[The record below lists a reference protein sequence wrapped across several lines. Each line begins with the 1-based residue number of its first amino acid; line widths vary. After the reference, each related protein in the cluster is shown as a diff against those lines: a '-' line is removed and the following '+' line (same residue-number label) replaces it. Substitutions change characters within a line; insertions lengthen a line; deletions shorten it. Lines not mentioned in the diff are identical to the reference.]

1 MNYENLLLTVENS
14 ILTIT
19 INRPAQLN
27 ALNGNTLTELEMAVN
42 DAEKN
47 SEIKA
52 IIITGS
58 GEKAF
63 VAGADIKEFMNYS
76 PDEAQVMSRKGH
88 RIFDKIESCSKPII
102 AAINGFALGAGCE
115 LAMACH
121 LRVAAEN
128 AKFSQPEVNLG
139 VIPGYG
145 GTQRLIQNLGKTKA
159 FELLM
164 TGDMISAQ
172 EALQLG
178 LVNYVVTPNE
188 LINKAIELINKITQ
202 KSPNAI
208 SKIIHTVNA
217 YFDNTQNG
225 FEVEINDFA
234 NCFQT
239 PDFKE
244 GTVAFT
250 ERRKPKFN

>member
-1 MNYENLLLTVENS
+1 MNYENLLLQVENS

-19 INRPAQLN
+19 INRPTQLN
-27 ALNGNTLTELEMAVN
+27 ALNGNTLSELEIAVT

-47 SEIKA
+47 SEIIA

-76 PDEAQVMSRKGH
+76 PDEAQIMSRKGH
-88 RIFDKIESCSKPII
+88 RIFNKIESCTKPVI

-139 VIPGYG
+139 VIPGYA
-145 GTQRLIQNLGKTKA
+145 GTQRLIQNIGKTKA

-164 TGDMISAQ
+164 TGEMISAQ
-172 EALQLG
+172 EALLLG
-178 LVNYVVTPNE
+178 LVNYVVAPND
-188 LINKAIELINKITQ
+188 LINKVIELITKITQ

-217 YFDNTQNG
+217 YFDKSQNG

-244 GTVAFT
+244 GTAAFT